1 MVHFNQ
7 NKTIKTL
14 IVSVLRSQQVQ
25 VDSEDSINIAYDI
38 LDKIFQILDTE
49 NVPVKQITSYL
60 TILSKKVETILLTS
74 SKKPY
79 FYEEN

>member
-49 NVPVKQITSYL
+49 NVPVK
-60 TILSKKVETILLTS
+60 
-74 SKKPY
+74 
-79 FYEEN
+79 